1 MNKELI
7 TNCIINPLIILFG
20 INGLM
25 LAGQLTS
32 VVQTQIAKA
41 VDKYF

>member
-1 MNKELI
+1 MNKEFI
-7 TNCIINPLIILFG
+7 TQVIINPLIILFG

-25 LAGQLTS
+25 LAGQITC

-41 VDKYF
+41 IDKYL